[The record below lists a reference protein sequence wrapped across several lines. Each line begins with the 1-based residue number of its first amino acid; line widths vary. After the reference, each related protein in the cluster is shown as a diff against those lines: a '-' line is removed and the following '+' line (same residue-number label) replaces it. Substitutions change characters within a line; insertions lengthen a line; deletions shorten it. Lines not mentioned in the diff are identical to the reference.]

1 MRAEQDT
8 QDLLLSPRS
17 QLVGSSAS
25 GDDLSD
31 APTQQKGLDLRPLLR
46 VVRRNIIL
54 ISGIAAIVAGSQ
66 VYLGMKAPHIYK
78 GSFRILVEPI
88 TSNAR
93 VSPVVLRDSPSE
105 PNTVDYPTL
114 LQVLRSPEL
123 LSKIAEEIRK
133 QDSSVT
139 TSSLLGDLQRKNL
152 IIDRLPPEGTNPD
165 AAKVVEITYKGA
177 NPQQVQLVLAKLA
190 EGYLRFS
197 LNDRKTRIG
206 GGVQFIEEQLPALQQ
221 RVNTLATNLQDLKQ
235 RYGIIDPVAQASA
248 LMEQSRDIRTQRLQ
262 AQRELAEQQTLY
274 GKLQSQ
280 LGLAPTDAL
289 AAASLTE
296 NPRYQDVL
304 SQLKKVEQQ
313 IAIKAARFNDDSP
326 VLQALQEQR
335 QNLVQLAT
343 TEAQSTLG
351 LPVST
356 TSPPSKIQAFQN
368 SIRIALIK
376 QLVDTANTS
385 QLLQVRNQAI
395 TQAAVSLDQKLQ
407 QFPAIVRQY
416 SDLQQQLD
424 VSSKTLNQFLTQR
437 ETLRVEAAQK
447 EVPWE
452 VIATPSIPKDANGT
466 PIAAPSDIQKQF
478 AIGIIGGLILGIA
491 IALVQEKMRNV
502 FLSSEDLSTVFDA
515 PLLGVIP
522 FKSHLSQSP
531 ISLGTGSFAKAFNS
545 LYTNLR
551 FLPSEVPMRSLVV
564 GSAIAG
570 DGRTT
575 VAFHLA
581 WAAAAMGQRV
591 LLVDANLRSPELH
604 TLLNVSNSNG
614 LSELLLGRAN
624 VHEVIQPSSLEKTLS
639 VLTAGQAP
647 LDAAKMLASGAAQNL
662 AQQLQTGYDLVI
674 YDSPNLMD
682 FPDTAFL
689 TPQTNGILMVVDIGV
704 TGRSSLAQVLSEVDR
719 FRLPIIGVVANHTS
733 KKAAVV
739 QDREEG
745 LSQGYEKQPSL
756 VENLKA

>member
-1 MRAEQDT
+1 
-8 QDLLLSPRS
+8 
-17 QLVGSSAS
+17 
-25 GDDLSD
+25 
-31 APTQQKGLDLRPLLR
+31 
-46 VVRRNIIL
+46 
-54 ISGIAAIVAGSQ
+54 
-66 VYLGMKAPHIYK
+66 
-78 GSFRILVEPI
+78 
-88 TSNAR
+88 
-93 VSPVVLRDSPSE
+93 
-105 PNTVDYPTL
+105 
-114 LQVLRSPEL
+114 
-123 LSKIAEEIRK
+123 
-133 QDSSVT
+133 
-139 TSSLLGDLQRKNL
+139 
-152 IIDRLPPEGTNPD
+152 
-165 AAKVVEITYKGA
+165 
-177 NPQQVQLVLAKLA
+177 
-190 EGYLRFS
+190 
-197 LNDRKTRIG
+197 
-206 GGVQFIEEQLPALQQ
+206 
-221 RVNTLATNLQDLKQ
+221 
-235 RYGIIDPVAQASA
+235 
-248 LMEQSRDIRTQRLQ
+248 
-262 AQRELAEQQTLY
+262 
-274 GKLQSQ
+274 
-280 LGLAPTDAL
+280 
-289 AAASLTE
+289 
-296 NPRYQDVL
+296 
-304 SQLKKVEQQ
+304 
-313 IAIKAARFNDDSP
+313 
-326 VLQALQEQR
+326 
-335 QNLVQLAT
+335 
-343 TEAQSTLG
+343 
-351 LPVST
+351 VST